1 VALLTAS
8 ERRFLNHATPANW
21 AVDLGRHLADAGT
34 LQCPGDTATSHVRLA
49 ATPQP
54 GDLVALIASGAT
66 GRDGRWAAGSNATY
80 EFTATG
86 QASPGNVPVL
96 IGSTAMQTA
105 SNLAAAMQAP
115 TMRPVVT
122 AEAHPLDAAVDVT
135 HNTYGA
141 ALRLS
146 SVSGGRLVTQDN
158 REELAPAEFV
168 FILRRRTITAEDVA
182 RGRLRFDTG
191 WSQIIE
197 GFASLYR
204 SSTDQTPENF
214 NGTITTTAGVL
225 ELTQGTG
232 TGTWSAGSVL
242 QLQLLGMR

>member
-1 VALLTAS
+1 MALLTAS

-21 AVDLGRHLADAGT
+21 SVGIGQHLHDAST
-34 LQCPGDTATSHVRLA
+34 LQCMGDTATSHVRLA
-49 ATPQP
+49 ATPLP
-54 GDLVALIASGAT
+54 GDLVVLVAGGVTGA
-66 GRDGRWAAGSNATY
+66 DGLWSPGSNATY
-80 EFTATG
+80 EFTSTG
-86 QASPGNVPVL
+86 TVVAGNVPVL
-96 IGSTAMQTA
+96 IGSTAMQSA

-122 AEAHPLDAAVDVT
+122 AEAHPLDAVVDVT

-141 ALRLS
+141 SLSLS

-191 WSQIIE
+191 WTSIVE

-204 SSTDQTPENF
+204 FYQNQTPENY
-214 NGTITTTAGVL
+214 NGTISMVQGVL

-232 TGTWSAGSVL
+232 TGTWSAGSIL
-242 QLQLLGMR
+242 QIQLLGIR